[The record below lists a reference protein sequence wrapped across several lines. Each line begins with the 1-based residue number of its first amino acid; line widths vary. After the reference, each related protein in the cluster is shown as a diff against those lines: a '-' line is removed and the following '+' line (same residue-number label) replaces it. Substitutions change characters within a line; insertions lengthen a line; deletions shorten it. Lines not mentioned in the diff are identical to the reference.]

1 MGLVAWAGGAVAWAG
16 GCGGVGKWLWWHGSG
31 GFNKSLPFSLSLSLS
46 LFSLE
51 SSLHG
56 SHSLVGLMG
65 LMWWQ
70 MWQIRAVPRWCI
82 DVWWLCY

>member
-1 MGLVAWAGGAVAWAG
+1 MVAVAWAS
-16 GCGGVGKWLWWHGSG
+16 GCGGVGLVASTDL
-31 GFNKSLPFSLSLSLS
+31 FPSLSLSLSLS

-56 SHSLVGLMG
+56 SHSLVELMG